1 MSDKDKKRL
10 SGAEDQLR
18 EAWEAL
24 ESRPAFRY
32 DLDGDAL
39 YRQSRDAYAHSARRA
54 MEDGMGRAA
63 ALTGGYGSSYAQGLG
78 QQRYDETM
86 LGLADRI
93 PELEER
99 AYRRWKSRGDELQ
112 ERYERLS
119 RQAEADRA
127 RTKDAYSRLYALI
140 FATGYVPGEEELEAA
155 GMSRAAAEALRSE
168 YLRKTG
174 RG

>member
-24 ESRPAFRY
+24 ESRPAFHY

-39 YRQSRDAYAHSARRA
+39 YRQYRDAYAHSARRA

-63 ALTGGYGSSYAQGLG
+63 A
-78 QQRYDETM
+78 
-86 LGLADRI
+86 
-93 PELEER
+93 
-99 AYRRWKSRGDELQ
+99 
-112 ERYERLS
+112 
-119 RQAEADRA
+119 
-127 RTKDAYSRLYALI
+127 
-140 FATGYVPGEEELEAA
+140 
-155 GMSRAAAEALRSE
+155 EALRSE